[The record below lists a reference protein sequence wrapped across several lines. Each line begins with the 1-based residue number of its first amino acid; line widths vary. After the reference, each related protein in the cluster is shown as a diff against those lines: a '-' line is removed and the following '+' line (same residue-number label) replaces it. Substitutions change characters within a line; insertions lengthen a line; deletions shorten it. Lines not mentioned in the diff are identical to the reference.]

1 MTNCNCNKC
10 NERAFRAIS
19 YTYTAG
25 ASLVINTGSSLAN
38 LFNGT
43 CYSLSVCSALPVMN
57 TVVPVFI
64 RINGINVP
72 LLDSIGNTMF
82 SDQIHE
88 GTRYNLVFGSNPAH
102 FKTRNCGCYLSSAI
116 AWSVPTTAAAVAGEG
131 AES

>member
-10 NERAFRAIS
+10 NERTFRAIS

-64 RINGINVP
+64 RINDINVP

-116 AWSVPTTAAAVAGEG
+116 AWSVPTAAAAVAEEG